1 VGVLSAS
8 LAHELN
14 QPLSAILTNA
24 QAALRFLAME
34 APDLEEIRTILEDIV
49 QDDKRAGMVVSSL
62 RAMLRRRGT
71 QRESVRLAD
80 ALHEV
85 LGLLHT
91 ELLDRRVKVSTNA
104 DPDLVVLG
112 DRTQLQQ
119 VMINLLMNAIEAVRD
134 GPEEKRR
141 IELTMLPVGRAQAQV
156 AVRDHG
162 AGISPEQQE
171 RMFEAFWTTKD
182 TGMGIGLA
190 ISRSIVETHGG
201 QLWYRNH
208 PEGGAT
214 FHFTVPLVQ

>member
-1 VGVLSAS
+1 
-8 LAHELN
+8 
-14 QPLSAILTNA
+14 
-24 QAALRFLAME
+24 
-34 APDLEEIRTILEDIV
+34 
-49 QDDKRAGMVVSSL
+49 
-62 RAMLRRRGT
+62 
-71 QRESVRLAD
+71 
-80 ALHEV
+80 
-85 LGLLHT
+85 
-91 ELLDRRVKVSTNA
+91 VSTNA